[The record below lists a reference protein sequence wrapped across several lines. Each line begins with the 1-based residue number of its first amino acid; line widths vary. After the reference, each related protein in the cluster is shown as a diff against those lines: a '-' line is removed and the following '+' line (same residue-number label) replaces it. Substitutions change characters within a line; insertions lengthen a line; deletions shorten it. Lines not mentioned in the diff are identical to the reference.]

1 MRTIILSLLITIGS
15 AASAQNILDSIQLY
29 EYPVRQGVIYKYENK
44 SSPTQVCATSLS
56 IVSVVTPTD
65 SVFHFENGKVTS
77 VFPVDD
83 FYGIIVANDKGE
95 SITYSNLKKVN
106 LKKGDAVIRGMCI
119 GTSAE
124 CEDLEPGLNQV
135 DILILRNIKA
145 LPYYKTVEYIRS
157 KMSTGSANKKFYSRL

>member
-1 MRTIILSLLITIGS
+1 MRTLILTLFMTIGS
-15 AASAQNILDSIQLY
+15 AVSAQNILDSIQLY
-29 EYPVRQGVIYKYENK
+29 EYPVRQGVIYKYQQKTN
-44 SSPTQVCATSLS
+44 PTQTCATSLS
-56 IVSVVTPTD
+56 IVSVVTDSD

-83 FYGIIVANDKGE
+83 FYGIIVANERGE

-106 LKKGDAVIRGMCI
+106 VKKGDAVMRGMCI
-119 GTSAE
+119 GTTAE
-124 CEDLEPGLNQV
+124 CEDFDANQL